1 MSSLFRKEAVEHQ
14 KEHFF
19 GDVLLTQPLSTTLLS
34 YLAAAIGL
42 IILVFLFFGTYT
54 PKQTVQGYLVPD
66 KGLSKIVAPSLLAV
80 TDIRVSEDDEVS
92 AGQTLLIGS
101 TSHAQEG
108 KDDIEVVVRKEL
120 LNSLEELKKK
130 RQNELSLF
138 EVEAIRL
145 DKQKQAA
152 EEEIQ
157 QLSKQ
162 KGIVEERVSLAKSRA
177 DNAQK
182 LLDAGN
188 LSRSGYEEAYENWLS
203 IQQQLDEMSRQISA
217 KDAQLSAMEQDLA
230 QLPLQQ
236 SSRLSDLDNAISDV
250 NQKLADLSGRH
261 EFVVKAP
268 FDGQVTA
275 VQVYRGQSV
284 TAGGLLLAVVPQGS
298 VLHAD
303 LYVPTRAIGFV
314 KPGQVVRVRYAAFPH
329 EKFGIYSG
337 TVISTSKTILLP
349 SELPIPVVL
358 NEPVYRV
365 TVELD
370 EQAIKAYKQT
380 FSLQAGMLLEADIML
395 ESRTLIEW
403 ILSPLYY
410 FKGRV

>member
-314 KPGQVVRVRYAAFPH
+314 KPGQVVR
-329 EKFGIYSG
+329 
-337 TVISTSKTILLP
+337 
-349 SELPIPVVL
+349 
-358 NEPVYRV
+358 
-365 TVELD
+365 
-370 EQAIKAYKQT
+370 
-380 FSLQAGMLLEADIML
+380 
-395 ESRTLIEW
+395 
-403 ILSPLYY
+403 
-410 FKGRV
+410 

>member
-1 MSSLFRKEAVEHQ
+1 MSSLFRKEAVDHQ

-19 GDVLLTQPLSTTLLS
+19 GDVLLVQPLSMTILS
-34 YLAAAIGL
+34 YVAAAIGVV
-42 IILVFLFFGTYT
+42 ILLFLFLGSYT

-66 KGLSKIVAPSLLAV
+66 KGLSKIVAPALLTV
-80 TDIRVSEDDEVS
+80 TDIRVSEDEAVK
-92 AGQTLLIGS
+92 AGQTLLLGS

-108 KDDIEVVVRKEL
+108 KDDIEVVVRNEL
-120 LNSLEELKKK
+120 LQSLEEIKKK
-130 RQNELSLF
+130 RANELSLF
-138 EVEAIRL
+138 KIETDRL
-145 DKQKQAA
+145 QGQIVAA
-152 EEEIQ
+152 REEIEQLAQ
-157 QLSKQ
+157 QKEILS
-162 KGIVEERVSLAKSRA
+162 ERLQLAKTRSDKAR
-177 DNAQK
+177 Q

-188 LSRSGYEEAYENWLS
+188 VSQASFEETYENWLS
-203 IQQQLDEMSRQISA
+203 LQQQHDEMSRQISG
-217 KDAQLSAMEQDLA
+217 KQSQLRSLEQDLE
-230 QLPLQQ
+230 QLPFQQ
-236 SSRLSDLDNAISDV
+236 SSRLSDLDNAISDI
-250 NQKLADLSGRH
+250 NQRIADLSSRH
-261 EFVVKAP
+261 EVVLKAP
-268 FDGQVTA
+268 FDGQITA
-275 VQVYRGQSV
+275 LQVYRGQSV
-284 TAGGLLLAVVPQGS
+284 TAGGLLLAVVPEGS

-314 KPGQVVRVRYAAFPH
+314 KPGQVVRLRYAAFPH

-337 TVISTSKTILLP
+337 AVISTSKTILLP
-349 SELPIPVVL
+349 SELPIPVAL

-365 TVELD
+365 TVALD